1 MHRIKALLGLF
12 LLCGLTILSAP
23 AFAILVRP
31 IVIELTAIGSSS
43 TTQIEVVNDRNKPMA
58 VEVRPKVLVLPEQGP
73 PVTDTPADGDFLIF
87 PTIANIPAGGRQVFR
102 VRYVGDP
109 AITQSK
115 LYMFSTSE
123 LPVDANPEGGKAQ
136 IEMLY
141 SIGSVVAVRPVQGK
155 PEISVVAVARGADK
169 DGKPGVTVTFE
180 NIGRTHGYVAGST
193 LDLKSDAGW
202 SKQLDAAAMNTKV
215 GLGLVPANAK
225 RTMFVELPDVPA
237 DGNLSGSVRIR
248 TDQ

>member
-1 MHRIKALLGLF
+1 MRRIKALAGLI
-12 LLCGLTILSAP
+12 LLLGLTIASAP
-23 AFAILVRP
+23 ALAILVRP
-31 IVIELTAIGSSS
+31 IVIELTAIGSSANS
-43 TTQIEVVNDRNKPMA
+43 QIEVVNDRNRPIA
-58 VEVRPKVLVLPEQGP
+58 VEIRAKLLDLPERGP
-73 PVTDTPADGDFLIF
+73 PTTTVAADGDFMIF

-123 LPVDANPEGGKAQ
+123 LPVDAAPEDAKAQ

-141 SIGSVVAVRPVQGK
+141 SIGSVVTVRPVQGK
-155 PEISVVAVARGADK
+155 SDVQVVGVERATDK
-169 DGKPGVTVTFE
+169 DGNAGVIVTFQ
-180 NIGRTHGYVAGST
+180 NDGAVHDYVAGAT

-202 SKQLDAAAMNTKV
+202 SKRLDATAMGGLV

-225 RTMFVELPDVPA
+225 RAMFVALADIPA
-237 DGNLSGSVRIR
+237 DGNLSGTVRVPSGS
-248 TDQ
+248 